1 MSAHHNITPYIMQ
14 ITEKTVTLRRLTA
27 AEGHCLTQ
35 SDPNTPIADRTFGKE
50 ITLAATDDPAN
61 WKEIT
66 TAEADEL
73 KQQQLDAY
81 GKM

>member
-1 MSAHHNITPYIMQ
+1 MQ
-14 ITEKTVTLRRLTA
+14 ITEKTATLRRIVA

-35 SDPNTPIADRTFGKE
+35 SDPNTPIADRTFGSE
-50 ITLAATDDPAN
+50 ITLSATDDPAN

-73 KQQQLDAY
+73 KQQQLNAY
-81 GKM
+81 KNT

>member
-1 MSAHHNITPYIMQ
+1 METSTY
-14 ITEKTVTLRRLTA
+14 TVTLRRITSA
-27 AEGHCLTQ
+27 SGHVLTQ
-35 SDPNTPIADRTFGKE
+35 ADDSTPITDRTFGSE
-50 ITLAATDDPAN
+50 MTLAANDDPAN

-73 KQQQLDAY
+73 KRRQHEAY

>member
-1 MSAHHNITPYIMQ
+1 MQ
-14 ITEKTVTLRRLTA
+14 LQETQVTLRRIVA

-35 SDPNTPIADRTFGKE
+35 ADPNTPIADRTFGKE
-50 ITLAATDDPAN
+50 ITLSDADSPER

-73 KQQQLDAY
+73 KQEQLNAY
-81 GKM
+81 QNT

>member
-1 MSAHHNITPYIMQ
+1 MQ
-14 ITEKTVTLRRLTA
+14 LQETQVTLRRLTA

-50 ITLAATDDPAN
+50 ITLSDADDPAN

-73 KQQQLDAY
+73 KQEQLNAY
-81 GKM
+81 QNT

>member
-1 MSAHHNITPYIMQ
+1 METSTY
-14 ITEKTVTLRRLTA
+14 TVTLRRITA
-27 AEGHCLTQ
+27 ASGHVLTQ
-35 SDPNTPIADRTFGKE
+35 ADDSTPIPDRTFGSE
-50 ITLAATDDPAN
+50 MTLAANDDPAN

-73 KQQQLDAY
+73 KRRQHEAY

>member
-1 MSAHHNITPYIMQ
+1 MQ
-14 ITEKTVTLRRLTA
+14 ITEKTVTLRRIVA

-35 SDPNTPIADRTFGKE
+35 ADPNTPITDRTFGSE
-50 ITLAATDDPAN
+50 ITLSDADSPER

>member
-1 MSAHHNITPYIMQ
+1 MQ
-14 ITEKTVTLRRLTA
+14 LQETQVTLRRLTA
-27 AEGHCLTQ
+27 AEGHVLTQ
-35 SDPNTPIADRTFGKE
+35 ADDSTPIADRTFGSE

-73 KQQQLDAY
+73 KQEQLNAY
-81 GKM
+81 QNT

>member
-1 MSAHHNITPYIMQ
+1 MQ

-35 SDPNTPIADRTFGKE
+35 ADPNTPIADRTFGSE
-50 ITLAATDDPAN
+50 ITLSDADSPER

>member
-1 MSAHHNITPYIMQ
+1 MEINET
-14 ITEKTVTLRRLTA
+14 TVTLRRITA
-27 AEGHCLTQ
+27 ASGHVLTQ
-35 SDPNTPIADRTFGKE
+35 AEDSTPITDRTFGSE
-50 ITLAATDDPAN
+50 MTLAANDDPAN

-73 KQQQLDAY
+73 KRRQHEAY

>member
-1 MSAHHNITPYIMQ
+1 METSTY
-14 ITEKTVTLRRLTA
+14 TVTLRRIVA

-35 SDPNTPIADRTFGKE
+35 ADPNTPIAERTFGKE

-73 KQQQLDAY
+73 KQEQLNAY
-81 GKM
+81 QNT

>member
-1 MSAHHNITPYIMQ
+1 MQ
-14 ITEKTVTLRRLTA
+14 LQETQVTLRRLTA
-27 AEGHCLTQ
+27 AEGYLLTQ
-35 SDPNTPIADRTFGKE
+35 SDPEIKITDRTFGSE

-73 KQQQLDAY
+73 KQEQLNAY
-81 GKM
+81 QNA

>member
-1 MSAHHNITPYIMQ
+1 MQ
-14 ITEKTVTLRRLTA
+14 LQETQVTLRRLTA

-35 SDPNTPIADRTFGKE
+35 SDPNTPIADRTFGSE
-50 ITLAATDDPAN
+50 ITLAATDYPAN

-73 KQQQLDAY
+73 KQEQLNAY
-81 GKM
+81 QNT

>member
-1 MSAHHNITPYIMQ
+1 MQ
-14 ITEKTVTLRRLTA
+14 ITETTVTLRRIVA

-35 SDPNTPIADRTFGKE
+35 SDDNTPITDRTFGSE
-50 ITLAATDDPAN
+50 ITLSATDDPAN

-73 KQQQLDAY
+73 KQEQLNAY
-81 GKM
+81 QNTKTS

>member
-1 MSAHHNITPYIMQ
+1 MEINET
-14 ITEKTVTLRRLTA
+14 TVTLRRITA
-27 AEGHCLTQ
+27 ASGHVLTQ
-35 SDPNTPIADRTFGKE
+35 ADDSTPITDRTFGSE
-50 ITLAATDDPAN
+50 MTLAANDDPAN

-73 KQQQLDAY
+73 KRRQHEAY